1 MIDAGLVK
9 QQYKT
14 DIVFQVFY
22 THSTSMLHHSMQSTV
37 VQAWDVFHLI
47 IHVSYQYNN
56 VDSVP
61 TQWEVGDGNKQETKS
76 TLDTGTLC
84 NSSGLDHRSRHIYEE
99 QLFRAIREHTNKI
112 YTLRFEFFLFVDNFK
127 RGKTK
132 ERKNDSEMMRS
143 EEESERR
150 SSWLIVKDS
159 SKKKASRGQTNID
172 YWQVPDVG
180 ITIVSLFTNST

>member
-1 MIDAGLVK
+1 M
-9 QQYKT
+9 
-14 DIVFQVFY
+14 
-22 THSTSMLHHSMQSTV
+22 
-37 VQAWDVFHLI
+37 
-47 IHVSYQYNN
+47 
-56 VDSVP
+56 
-61 TQWEVGDGNKQETKS
+61 
-76 TLDTGTLC
+76 
-84 NSSGLDHRSRHIYEE
+84 
-99 QLFRAIREHTNKI
+99 FRAIREHTNKI